1 MPPDESLYPADWVA
15 VAEKDLNRLARALGD
30 DDPELAG
37 FCLQQAVEKF
47 LKAFLLSKGW
57 DLRRIHTLA
66 VLLDDAI
73 LYEPTFERYRLT
85 CQQITSFYML
95 DRYPTTA
102 KAGTTEQVIHDS
114 LRNIQGLIDYIRAA
128 LPK

>member
-1 MPPDESLYPADWVA
+1 MPPNDSLYPADWMA
-15 VAEKDLNRLARALGD
+15 VAEKDLNRLSRALGD
-30 DDPELAG
+30 NDPELAG
-37 FCLQQAVEKF
+37 YCLQQAVEKL

-57 DLRRIHTLA
+57 ELRRIHTLA

-73 LYEPTFERYRLT
+73 VYEPTFEIYRLA

-102 KAGTTEQVIHDS
+102 SAGITEQAIRDS
-114 LRNIQGLIDYIRAA
+114 LHVFKD
-128 LPK
+128 